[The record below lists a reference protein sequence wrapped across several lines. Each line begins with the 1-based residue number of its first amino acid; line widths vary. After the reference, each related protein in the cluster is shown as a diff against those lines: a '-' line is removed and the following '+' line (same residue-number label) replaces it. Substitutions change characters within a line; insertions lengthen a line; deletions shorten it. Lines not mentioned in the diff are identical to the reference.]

1 MSPLWFTL
9 AFSTTII
16 SALVSLLDSHF
27 MSRRMPGTRAYI
39 LICSIFT
46 LPASIVMLILFPVPA
61 GIGLAPILAIS
72 AAAVVSSVAM
82 VLILQAMKNQ
92 DIAVV
97 APLVSTAPVFVAV
110 LATVFLGE
118 SLGLRQWVGILAVI
132 TGAVIISFK
141 WDAKG
146 TGHFHWKPFFMLMGV
161 AILAAIASVINKYAL
176 GYMSFWTA
184 AGIDFL
190 VASIL
195 ILAFCLKRDVL
206 KSLWAMEN
214 RRQAINLTVFNQG
227 IATFATVMAFWTIQL
242 GPVALASTV
251 FNTRPLLIFA
261 ASAVIARLAP
271 GFMVNEKLSPKGL
284 AIKGGGTVAVVGGLA
299 LIFI

>member
-176 GYMSFWTA
+176 GTCPS
-184 AGIDFL
+184 GL
-190 VASIL
+190 QRASI
-195 ILAFCLKRDVL
+195 
-206 KSLWAMEN
+206 SW
-214 RRQAINLTVFNQG
+214 
-227 IATFATVMAFWTIQL
+227 
-242 GPVALASTV
+242 
-251 FNTRPLLIFA
+251 
-261 ASAVIARLAP
+261 
-271 GFMVNEKLSPKGL
+271 SPRS
-284 AIKGGGTVAVVGGLA
+284 
-299 LIFI
+299 